1 MNPTA
6 SAKTLLATS
15 ILTLG
20 LGFAGLC
27 AAEESQVSVSYR
39 DIAVTTQQGA
49 TVLYKRIRF
58 AADQVCSYLDHGD
71 LSSKAHK
78 SACMDKAITDAVTA
92 VGEPQ
97 LFSVYNSNHSA
108 PLPASLASSTVANR

>member
-27 AAEESQVSVSYR
+27 AAEEPQVTVTYR
-39 DIAVTTQQGA
+39 DLAVTTPQGA

-58 AADQVCSYLDHGD
+58 AADEVCSHLDHGD
-71 LSSKAHK
+71 LSSKEHK
-78 SACMDKAITDAVTA
+78 NACMDKAIADAVMG

-97 LFSVYNSNHSA
+97 LFSVYNSNHSS
-108 PLPASLASSTVANR
+108 PLPASLTSSTVASR

>member
-15 ILTLG
+15 IVTLG

-27 AAEESQVSVSYR
+27 TAEEPQVTVTYR
-39 DIAVTTQQGA
+39 DLSVTTPQGA
-49 TVLYKRIRF
+49 TMLYKRIRF
-58 AADQVCSYLDHGD
+58 AADTVCSHLDHGD
-71 LSSKAHK
+71 LSSRAHK
-78 SACMDKAITDAVTA
+78 NACMDKAIADAVMA

-108 PLPASLASSTVANR
+108 PLAASLTSSTVASR

>member
-1 MNPTA
+1 MNSTA

-15 ILTLG
+15 ILSLG
-20 LGFAGLC
+20 LGFATVC
-27 AAEESQVSVSYR
+27 TAEEPQVTVTYR
-39 DIAVTTQQGA
+39 DLAVKTPQGA

-78 SACMDKAITDAVTA
+78 SACMDKAIADAVTV

-97 LFSVYNSNHSA
+97 LFVVYNSNHGA
-108 PLPASLASSTVANR
+108 PLPASLTSSNVASR